1 MPIEPAVIAPML
13 GPIVAL
19 VAWTMV
25 MWLWMYVTRLPAIRR
40 SGMTLDSDAPR
51 GEQMN
56 QLPAAVR
63 WKADNHNHLMEQPTL
78 FYAIAFALALMGEGD
93 GVNLLLAWVYVG
105 LRVAHSLVQALVNK
119 IEFRFVLFVLSSLM
133 LIAMTFN
140 AAAAML

>member
-1 MPIEPAVIAPML
+1 MPTDPVIVSPML

-40 SGMTLDSDAPR
+40 SGMALDSDAPR

-56 QLPAAVR
+56 QLPASVR

-78 FYAIAFALALMGEGD
+78 FYAIAFALVLMGQGD

-119 IEFRFVLFVLSSLM
+119 IEFRFVLFILSSLM
-133 LIAMTFN
+133 LIAMTFK
-140 AAAAML
+140 AAIAIL